1 MRLGSS
7 SQPIVP
13 QLSKLEGKLI
23 LFVNMHLIILTTN
36 RRIELTTFT
45 DLSTSVAI
53 LKVLP
58 HSAIGIEKCVKKL
71 F

>member
-1 MRLGSS
+1 
-7 SQPIVP
+7 
-13 QLSKLEGKLI
+13 
-23 LFVNMHLIILTTN
+23 MHLIILTTN

-58 HSAIGIEKCVKKL
+58 HPAIGIDDIDV
-71 F
+71 